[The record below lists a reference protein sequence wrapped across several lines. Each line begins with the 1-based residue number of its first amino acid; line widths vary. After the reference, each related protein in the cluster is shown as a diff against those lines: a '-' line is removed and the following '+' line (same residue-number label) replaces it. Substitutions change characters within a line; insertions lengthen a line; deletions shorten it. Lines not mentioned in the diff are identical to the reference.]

1 MKKRILVIDEGR
13 LMCYGLQKALSQ
25 EKIEVDTAFTVTY
38 AVTTFK
44 SCTYD
49 LCLFDICPPDEKG
62 FELMGVIRN
71 AWPGMKIILMT
82 ANDITLYEDSDEVI
96 HKAKSNGACHLLCK
110 PFNLKLLKEVVLR
123 TLREDSDD
131 AWFGEN
137 FVVGATRNAER
148 KPWRKQLNFFSS
160 VIRDGEIQRL
170 NFPAESVNIGD
181 DGIELITSCY
191 LQPAD
196 IISFDDDDLG
206 GRKEGVVVW
215 SSILDEQRYRVD
227 ILFA

>member
-44 SCTYD
+44 SRTYD
-49 LCLFDICPPDEKG
+49 LCLFDLCPPDEKG

-96 HKAKSNGACHLLCK
+96 RKAKSNGACHLLCK

-123 TLREDSDD
+123 TLREDSGD

-148 KPWRKQLNFFSS
+148 KPWRKQLYFSSS

-196 IISFDDDDLG
+196 IVSFDDDDLG
-206 GRKEGVVVW
+206 GRKEGVVVL
-215 SSILDEQRYRVD
+215 SSILDDQRYRVD

>member
-25 EKIEVDTAFTVTY
+25 GKIEVDTAFTVTY

-44 SCTYD
+44 SRSYD

-62 FELMGVIRN
+62 FELMGLIRN
-71 AWPGMKIILMT
+71 TWPGMKIILMT
-82 ANDITLYEDSDEVI
+82 ANDITLYEDSDKVI
-96 HKAKSNGACHLLCK
+96 HKAKSNGASHLLCK

-123 TLREDSDD
+123 ALREDFDD
-131 AWFGEN
+131 TWLEGN

-148 KPWRKQLNFFSS
+148 KPWRKQLYFSS
-160 VIRDGEIQRL
+160 SIIKDGKIRRL

-181 DGIELITSCY
+181 DGIELITPCS
-191 LQPAD
+191 LRPAD
-196 IISFDDDDLG
+196 IVSFNDDDLG

-215 SSILDEQRYRVD
+215 SSILDDQRYRVD
-227 ILFA
+227 IHFA